1 MSAALANP
9 QAIDLARI
17 PLELDLH
24 KRIPRDCAR
33 RIGAVAVSEQHGG
46 ILVAMKDPCDIFAQ
60 DELKRLLGTPI
71 HVAQAEP
78 DAIDAVIDQVYRH
91 SEEIQSIA
99 INLKDEMDRR
109 QQSEAACSGQHSTD
123 DAPVMRLLQNV
134 FADAASMRASDIH
147 LEPAINHFRI
157 RHRVDGFLNEQRI
170 EQVSIYAALTIRLKL
185 MAELDISEKRLPQE
199 GRFVIQTESRE
210 LEVRL
215 ATMPTPHGEAITM
228 RLLTPVSGDLSLT
241 ELGLSK
247 AQLERIQNVMNDPH
261 GMVLVVGPTGSG
273 KTTTL
278 NAILQQLD
286 VTERK
291 LLTVEDPIECRLK
304 RACQIQINQKIGLGY
319 SQVLRGALRHD
330 PDVVMVGE
338 MRDSET
344 ADIAIRAAL
353 TGHLV
358 LSTVHCNDAKAC
370 VPRLLDMGVEP
381 YLASSALRL
390 VLAQRLLRLNCRHCE
405 EPVPITPPDQ
415 QFVRHLMTPG
425 DIQFRQGRGCN
436 HCGGTGYRGRVGVY
450 ELLELD
456 AALIENIQNGR
467 TDEADAQRVDRLTLH
482 RAAMIHAAEG
492 RTSLAEVR
500 RVLGSL

>member
-1 MSAALANP
+1 MSLALVNP
-9 QAIDLARI
+9 PTVDLARI
-17 PLELDLH
+17 PLQPDLL

-33 RIGAVAVSEQHGG
+33 RIGAVAVSEHPQG
-46 ILVAMKDPCDIFAQ
+46 IQVAMKDPRDIFAQ
-60 DELKRLLGTPI
+60 DELRRLLGAPI
-71 HVAQAEP
+71 QAAQAEP

-99 INLKDEMDRR
+99 VNLKDELDRR
-109 QQSEAACSGQHSTD
+109 EQSEAGTAGLLASD
-123 DAPVMRLLQNV
+123 DVPVMRLLQNV

-147 LEPAINHFRI
+147 LEPANNHFRI

-170 EQVSIYAALTIRLKL
+170 EQISIYSALTIRLKL

-199 GRFVIQTESRE
+199 GRFVIQTASRE

-228 RLLTPVSGDLSLT
+228 RLLTPVSGDLPLS
-241 ELGLSK
+241 ELGLSE
-247 AQLERIQNVMNDPH
+247 AQLHRIQNVMSDPH

-291 LLTVEDPIECRLK
+291 LLTVEDPVECRLR
-304 RACQIQINQKIGLGY
+304 RACQIQINQKVGLGY
-319 SQVLRGALRHD
+319 SQVLRSALRHD

-344 ADIAIRAAL
+344 ADIAVRAAL

-358 LSTVHCNDAKAC
+358 LSTVHCNDAIAC

-381 YLASSALRL
+381 YLAASALRL

-405 EPVPITPPDQ
+405 EAVPLSPADER
-415 QFVRHLMTPG
+415 FLRHLGTPG
-425 DIQFRQGRGCN
+425 EIRVRQGRGCN
-436 HCGGTGYRGRVGVY
+436 HCGGTGYRGRIGVY

-456 AALIENIQNGR
+456 ATMIEAIQHGR
-467 TDEADAQRVDRLTLH
+467 TEEADGQRVDRLTLH